1 MIKLKIREQSLK
13 YSSIKK
19 AKMSRHEEELEKEI
33 NSLQRSIEANNT
45 KGKDKQDAV
54 NTLETKK
61 SELEKI
67 IEYRTKDIILR
78 ARCRWHNAGEKN
90 TKYFLN
96 LEKRHYK
103 QGAISQL
110 KLDDEN
116 FATTD
121 KEILQECEAFY
132 KHLYSSKIDSQNE
145 EYNNIFFETPTEKK
159 LNETEQ
165 ETAKVY

>member
-1 MIKLKIREQSLK
+1 M
-13 YSSIKK
+13 
-19 AKMSRHEEELEKEI
+19 
-33 NSLQRSIEANNT
+33 
-45 KGKDKQDAV
+45 
-54 NTLETKK
+54 
-61 SELEKI
+61 
-67 IEYRTKDIILR
+67 
-78 ARCRWHNAGEKN
+78 RWHNEGGKN

-121 KEILQECEAFY
+121 KEILQECETFY

-165 ETAKVY
+165 ESCEGLLTKAGCLKALKDLECNKTPGSDRLPADFYKVFLE